1 MQQDPA
7 EQDNFKNLNNYVGC
21 HKVGSNIKYSWVIEY
36 YEGDI
41 YAEMNQQEYGQE
53 QANQGHQQ
61 LLADGGIKDVA
72 HMLMIFE

>member
-1 MQQDPA
+1 
-7 EQDNFKNLNNYVGC
+7 
-21 HKVGSNIKYSWVIEY
+21 
-36 YEGDI
+36 
-41 YAEMNQQEYGQE
+41 MNQQEYGQE